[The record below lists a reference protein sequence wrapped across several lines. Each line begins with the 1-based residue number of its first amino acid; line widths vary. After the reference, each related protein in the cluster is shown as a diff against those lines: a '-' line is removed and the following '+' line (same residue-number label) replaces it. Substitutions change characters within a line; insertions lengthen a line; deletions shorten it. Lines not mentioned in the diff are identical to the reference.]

1 MRWTLK
7 PQPEKE
13 KVEKLAKEL
22 QVNSTIASILCQRNI
37 ETFEDAKNYFRPNL
51 KQIHDPFLMKDMDV
65 AVSRIETAI
74 ANNEN
79 ILISQLLTRNLVS
92 VNENKTTYNA
102 IKLLTTNN
110 IGALP
115 VLNDNM
121 ELSGIISERDIIREI
136 SNNLSVNF
144 KKSNIKSIMTSKV
157 ITINKNT
164 KSETIMDIMS
174 KNKIRHIPIVENK
187 LLIGIVSIGDV
198 VKRLL
203 EKFNLENQ
211 HLKSWLY

>member
-1 MRWTLK
+1 MTYLPVTLLK
-7 PQPEKE
+7 H
-13 KVEKLAKEL
+13 
-22 QVNSTIASILCQRNI
+22 NI
-37 ETFEDAKNYFRPNL
+37 IFGDEM
-51 KQIHDPFLMKDMDV
+51 H
-65 AVSRIETAI
+65 S
-74 ANNEN
+74 NNEN
-79 ILISQLLTRNLVS
+79 ILISQLLTRDVIS
-92 VNENKTTYNA
+92 IGENKTIYNA
-102 IKLLTTNN
+102 IKLLGKNN

-115 VLNDNM
+115 VINDNM

>member
-1 MRWTLK
+1 M
-7 PQPEKE
+7 
-13 KVEKLAKEL
+13 
-22 QVNSTIASILCQRNI
+22 NS
-37 ETFEDAKNYFRPNL
+37 
-51 KQIHDPFLMKDMDV
+51 
-65 AVSRIETAI
+65 
-74 ANNEN
+74 NNEN

-92 VNENKTTYNA
+92 INENKTTYNA

-136 SNNLSVNF
+136 SNNSSVNF

-157 ITINKNT
+157 ITINKDT

>member
-1 MRWTLK
+1 M
-7 PQPEKE
+7 
-13 KVEKLAKEL
+13 
-22 QVNSTIASILCQRNI
+22 NS
-37 ETFEDAKNYFRPNL
+37 
-51 KQIHDPFLMKDMDV
+51 
-65 AVSRIETAI
+65 
-74 ANNEN
+74 NNEN

-136 SNNLSVNF
+136 SNNLLVNF

-211 HLKSWLY
+211 HLKILNLIFELKVYLLLTFQSPSYLLR

>member
-1 MRWTLK
+1 M
-7 PQPEKE
+7 
-13 KVEKLAKEL
+13 
-22 QVNSTIASILCQRNI
+22 NS
-37 ETFEDAKNYFRPNL
+37 
-51 KQIHDPFLMKDMDV
+51 
-65 AVSRIETAI
+65 
-74 ANNEN
+74 NNEN

-92 VNENKTTYNA
+92 INENKTTYNA

>member
-1 MRWTLK
+1 M
-7 PQPEKE
+7 
-13 KVEKLAKEL
+13 
-22 QVNSTIASILCQRNI
+22 NS
-37 ETFEDAKNYFRPNL
+37 
-51 KQIHDPFLMKDMDV
+51 
-65 AVSRIETAI
+65 
-74 ANNEN
+74 NNEN

>member
-1 MRWTLK
+1 M
-7 PQPEKE
+7 
-13 KVEKLAKEL
+13 
-22 QVNSTIASILCQRNI
+22 NSN
-37 ETFEDAKNYFRPNL
+37 D
-51 KQIHDPFLMKDMDV
+51 
-65 AVSRIETAI
+65 
-74 ANNEN
+74 EN
-79 ILISQLLTRNLVS
+79 ILISQLLTRNLIS
-92 VNENKTTYNA
+92 INENKTTYNA

-121 ELSGIISERDIIREI
+121 ELSGIVSERDIIREI

>member
-1 MRWTLK
+1 M
-7 PQPEKE
+7 
-13 KVEKLAKEL
+13 
-22 QVNSTIASILCQRNI
+22 NS
-37 ETFEDAKNYFRPNL
+37 
-51 KQIHDPFLMKDMDV
+51 
-65 AVSRIETAI
+65 
-74 ANNEN
+74 NNEN
-79 ILISQLLTRNLVS
+79 ILISQLLTRNLIS
-92 VNENKTTYNA
+92 INENKTTYNA

-115 VLNDNM
+115 VINDNM

>member
-1 MRWTLK
+1 M
-7 PQPEKE
+7 
-13 KVEKLAKEL
+13 
-22 QVNSTIASILCQRNI
+22 NS
-37 ETFEDAKNYFRPNL
+37 
-51 KQIHDPFLMKDMDV
+51 
-65 AVSRIETAI
+65 
-74 ANNEN
+74 NNEN

-92 VNENKTTYNA
+92 INQNKTAYNA

-144 KKSNIKSIMTSKV
+144 NKSNIKSIMTSKV